1 MHTLSMSGGAV
12 ITKHQ
17 GLNTIKDIFLHI
29 QNSVCCGGAPSCP
42 HSVSLPPLGLKI
54 LPLGSLHPS
63 KRGKETRLE
72 GSQEISE
79 WVKPKKCEQSCS
91 NMTLTRPYH
100 TATLSCKNNLG
111 SGTQCPCMC
120 LSHSQTLGIFPF
132 NSSHPAAMHLKTKM
146 QLYHATLYF

>member
-91 NMTLTRPYH
+91 NMTLTRP
-100 TATLSCKNNLG
+100 
-111 SGTQCPCMC
+111 Q
-120 LSHSQTLGIFPF
+120 SHSYTFLQEQPGKCHPMPLYVSLSQPDPGHFPI
-132 NSSHPAAMHLKTKM
+132 
-146 QLYHATLYF
+146 QLFSPCCHAFKN